1 MNTIIYYLA
10 EYSII
15 ILILIS
21 LLLLWNNQNLFCYYV
36 IGISVNEIVNF
47 LLKNLIKQDRPN
59 NDKVNKNIVND
70 DPDKQMVNDD
80 PDKQMVNDDPDKQMV
95 NNNDVIDKEIVIYD
109 KNKLLSDNIQ
119 KYGMPSGHAQSSAFS
134 TMFIYLSL
142 HNIYLTSIFV
152 IITLIASFQRINL
165 YFHTVEQVIVGILVG
180 SFVSYFFYKLAL
192 KNYFPTI
199 YRYKFLFLLI
209 LFYLF
214 NWVFINIF
222 RSFSILL
229 PKF

>member
-47 LLKNLIKQDRPN
+47 LLKILIKQDRPN

-70 DPDKQMVNDD
+70 DPDKQMVND
-80 PDKQMVNDDPDKQMV
+80 ND
-95 NNNDVIDKEIVIYD
+95 NDVIDKETVIYD

>member
-1 MNTIIYYLA
+1 MNTIIYYCMNTIIYYLA

-47 LLKNLIKQDRPN
+47 LLKILIKQDRPN

-70 DPDKQMVNDD
+70 DPDKQMVND
-80 PDKQMVNDDPDKQMV
+80 ND
-95 NNNDVIDKEIVIYD
+95 NDVIDKETVIYD

>member
-1 MNTIIYYLA
+1 MNTITYYLA

-15 ILILIS
+15 ILIFIS

-36 IGISVNEIVNF
+36 IGISVNEIVNY
-47 LLKNLIKQDRPN
+47 LLKILIKQDRPN
-59 NDKVNKNIVND
+59 NDMVNKNIVND
-70 DPDKQMVNDD
+70 DPDKQMVNDT
-80 PDKQMVNDDPDKQMV
+80 DKQIVNEH
-95 NNNDVIDKEIVIYD
+95 DVIDKETIMYD

-119 KYGMPSGHAQSSAFS
+119 KYGMPSGHAQSTAFS

-165 YFHTVEQVIVGILVG
+165 YFHTVEQVIVGMLVG
-180 SFVSYFFYKLAL
+180 SFISYFFYKLAL

-199 YRYKFLFLLI
+199 YRYKLLFLLII

-214 NWVFINIF
+214 NWIF
-222 RSFSILL
+222 NQYI
-229 PKF
+229 